1 MNRVIRTVVAA
12 LAALTCT
19 VSTSEAKAPN
29 ASLIYVV
36 SKSMSSLGAGNE
48 LSQIGL
54 QSGAVL
60 HRISE
65 SKPADL
71 PNLVLDRSGTR
82 LWWLEDAGLRS
93 RLMLLDSRSWTV
105 DRLASLANA
114 MRYIIYGPSRLQL
127 AEECCDQNV
136 GGSRLFVYEWSTPAP
151 GVAVTWLT
159 VYDPTSLRVQ
169 VRHIAMKG
177 CGVAIMS
184 SAAGRLVVACDGSAD
199 VRIVNVRTLHV
210 VRVSLRGRLADT
222 IAGVFPTAAGRNV
235 YVVDRQLRI
244 VELDPVSGRIVRT
257 GAPAGPNAPSSPVVD
272 GAALLSDGHTLVV
285 GSMADARETDSAF
298 SLRVV
303 DLRTMKLLRTVAMP
317 HYVHVAAAPDGGLLL
332 FPMGDSADRDWRIT
346 WMDTQL
352 TESRTVAKLDGPV
365 FWLTS

>member
-36 SKSMSSLGAGNE
+36 SKSMSSLGAANE
-48 LSQIGL
+48 LSQIDL
-54 QSGAVL
+54 RTGAVL

-105 DRLASLANA
+105 DRYASLLNA
-114 MRYIIYGPSRLQL
+114 MRYLIYGPSRLQL
-127 AEECCDQNV
+127 AEECCNQNV

-151 GVAVTWLT
+151 GVAVTWLA
-159 VYDPTSLRVQ
+159 VYDPTSLRVE

-177 CGVAIMS
+177 CGVAVMS
-184 SAAGRLVVACDGSAD
+184 SAGGRLVVACNGSAD
-199 VRIVNVRTLHV
+199 IRIVNVRTLHV

-222 IAGVFPTAAGRNV
+222 IAGVFPVAWDRV

-244 VELDPVSGRIVRT
+244 VELDPATAKIVRT
-257 GAPAGPNAPSSPVVD
+257 AAPEGQNAQASPVLY
-272 GAALLSDGHTLVV
+272 GAAVLSDGHTLVV

-303 DLRTMKLLRTVAMP
+303 DLRTMKLLRTAAIP

-346 WMDTQL
+346 WTDAQL

-365 FWLTS
+365 FWVAS